1 MFVDL
6 IPWKTPE
13 MEKLARIFL
22 SEKKLILVRAPA
34 GIGKTSVAIAYLF
47 WNALMGKRGAIFL
60 RTRREVEHALN
71 IARSISEKVNA
82 DLLIIPTPSKRE
94 LCVMRLGEDIPI
106 RFLCPAIDCDRLR
119 RRKYSDVERILRG
132 NIPRDMH
139 GYIYTLTR
147 GGKCPYLMLKAL
159 LPKADVIVGV
169 HEYFSD
175 PYLYSLL
182 GDLDIAII
190 DEAHNF
196 ILMHRE
202 FDKKLLEKGRILV
215 EEFYEKGGRNI
226 GRLIVALW
234 REGKREDAVAVSH
247 YYQYSIAD
255 GIGRETD
262 GKILKIP
269 TPIDVVRKRIDGLK
283 KLVVM
288 SSTLYP
294 SKFFEIL
301 FSKGIDHE
309 MHIILGLVDNP
320 NRQITFVP
328 TELSTSHSDRNIY
341 TYKQYA
347 ILIKKIKA
355 QTQHKVIVFAPS
367 YDVARGIA
375 RFLKAPVTDNPKG
388 EDIIVTVFRG
398 RIAEGVEIPKEYKVA
413 IMAGLPYPKI
423 TKETI
428 EILKVYSEE
437 YGMSLSIL
445 RDAYLQSSMVSALIQ
460 AMGRVGRGGEKGYV
474 FIIDRRAQRIFGG

>member
-1 MFVDL
+1 MFSEL
-6 IPWKTPE
+6 IPWRTKRMDE
-13 MEKLARIFL
+13 LSKIFI
-22 SEKKLILVRAPA
+22 SDKKLILIRAPA
-34 GIGKTSVAIAYLF
+34 GVGKTSVAMAYLI
-47 WNALMGKRGAIFL
+47 WNALMGRRGAIFL

-71 IARSISEKVNA
+71 IARSVSERINA

-94 LCVMRLGEDIPI
+94 LCVMRPGREIPI

-119 RRKYSDVERILRG
+119 RRKYSDVEKVLRR
-132 NIPRDMH
+132 NIPKDIHEYM
-139 GYIYTLTR
+139 YILTR

-202 FDKKLLEKGRILV
+202 FDKKLLERGRILV

-234 REGKREDAVAVSH
+234 REGKREDAIAVSQ

-255 GIGRETD
+255 GVDREVGD
-262 GKILKIP
+262 KILKIP
-269 TPIDVVRKRIDGLK
+269 TPIDVVEKRIDKLR
-283 KLVVM
+283 KLVIM

-294 SKFFEIL
+294 SRFFEIL

-309 MHIILGLVDNP
+309 MHIIPGLMKTP
-320 NRQITFVP
+320 KRKITFLD
-328 TELSTSHSDRNIY
+328 TKLSTTHAERNAE
-341 TYKQYA
+341 TYRRYANTIRRIKQMVR
-347 ILIKKIKA
+347 
-355 QTQHKVIVFAPS
+355 HKVIVFTPS

-375 RFLKAPVTDNPKG
+375 RFLGAPVTDDPKG
-388 EDIIVTVFRG
+388 EEIVVTVYRG
-398 RIAEGVEIPKEYKVA
+398 RIAEGVEIPEDYRIAV
-413 IMAGLPYPKI
+413 MAGLPYPKI
-423 TKETI
+423 TRKTI
-428 EILKVYSEE
+428 EILKVYSER
-437 YGMSLSIL
+437 YGIDVETLKE
-445 RDAYLQSSMVSALIQ
+445 AYLQSSMVSALIQ
-460 AMGRVGRGGEKGYV
+460 AMGRVGRKREGYV
-474 FIIDRRAQRIFGG
+474 FVIDRRAIGIFGD